1 MSVEVSECE
10 SLLSGGSTIMT
21 EATNDDLRNPPSPD
35 SGLANSADR
44 QFPEKIDTRN
54 LSLTSRARNWF
65 GQLDLRL
72 RKKEPALPETV
83 NPRDAESNTSAEDTS
98 VSVFGHQSAV
108 VNLQT
113 SPDSRHDELTESWLA
128 SIVAATSTH
137 AGTLADTA
145 RINVIKTLIAG
156 IRSVSVERDRDEI
169 LRWFIDARQILAN
182 ADLTK
187 AEAAKQLYGSI
198 NTLRVGQLITNIAAT
213 GLRNYKASRLPLAL
227 KIALPITAMGTAI
240 VGAQGAGIAAFGG
253 AIGAPVALLLFLGT
267 AGATSI
273 IEAFI
278 RDRSIR
284 DPLTRLM
291 LTFVAFETS
300 RKAEKEL
307 LAAMRDDAMTPL
319 RTVVPDDELQLREFL
334 FQMDP
339 IAFER
344 HVMSF
349 FEEGGHPT
357 GLTPRSNDFGVD
369 GYVFHPDGII
379 VVQCKRYASDNAV
392 GRPAI
397 QQFKG
402 VVEEQKAFRGYVV
415 TTSRFTDEAQESAAK
430 SNRIVLVDGALL
442 AKWHRDGFA
451 LS

>member
-1 MSVEVSECE
+1 MS
-10 SLLSGGSTIMT
+10 
-21 EATNDDLRNPPSPD
+21 EATNDDAEYPPPD
-35 SGLANSADR
+35 SGVADLSDR
-44 QFPEKIDTRN
+44 GFPEKSETPK
-54 LSLTSRARNWF
+54 LTLARRARDWL
-65 GQLDLRL
+65 GQLDHRL
-72 RKKEPALPETV
+72 RHSKHSPTEAVNPQGTESIASPEDTPALPV
-83 NPRDAESNTSAEDTS
+83 L
-98 VSVFGHQSAV
+98 GKLLAV
-108 VNLQT
+108 DNAQT
-113 SPDSRHDELTESWLA
+113 GTDGRPDELPDTWLA
-128 SIVAATSTH
+128 TIVTATTTH
-137 AGTLADTA
+137 AGSLADTA
-145 RINVIKTLIAG
+145 RSNVVKTLIAG

-169 LRWFIDARQILAN
+169 LRWFIDARQVLGN
-182 ADLTK
+182 ADLTR
-187 AEAAKQLYGSI
+187 AEAAKQLYRSI
-198 NTLRVGQLITNIAAT
+198 NTLRVGQLVTNIAAT
-213 GLRNYKASRLPLAL
+213 GLRNYKASTLPLAL
-227 KIALPITAMGTAI
+227 KIALPVTAVGTAI

-300 RKAEKEL
+300 RRARKEL
-307 LAAMRDDAMTPL
+307 LAAMRADAMTPM
-319 RTVVPDDELQLREFL
+319 RTVVPDDELELREFL

-339 IAFER
+339 LAFER

-415 TTSRFTDEAQESAAK
+415 TTSRFTDAAQESAAK

-442 AKWHRDGFA
+442 AKWHRNGFTPG
-451 LS
+451 

>member
-1 MSVEVSECE
+1 MS
-10 SLLSGGSTIMT
+10 
-21 EATNDDLRNPPSPD
+21 EATNDAPRVPPSPD
-35 SGLANSADR
+35 SELANLANAVDR
-44 QFPEKIDTRN
+44 EFSEAFETQKLN
-54 LSLTSRARNWF
+54 LATRARNWL
-65 GQLDLRL
+65 GELDLRR
-72 RKKEPALPETV
+72 RKKEQVPPEAV
-83 NPRDAESNTSAEDTS
+83 NPPCAESNSSAEDISALSTS
-98 VSVFGHQSAV
+98 GDQLAV
-108 VNLQT
+108 VKLQMG
-113 SPDSRHDELTESWLA
+113 SNSRLDELPESWLA
-128 SIVAATSTH
+128 TIVAATSTQ
-137 AGTLADTA
+137 AGTLAETA
-145 RINVIKTLIAG
+145 RINVVKTLIAG

-198 NTLRVGQLITNIAAT
+198 NTLRVGQLVTNIAST

-227 KIALPITAMGTAI
+227 KIALPITAVGTAF

-291 LTFVAFETS
+291 LTFVAFKTS
-300 RKAEKEL
+300 RRARKEL
-307 LAAMRDDAMTPL
+307 LAAMRADAMTPM
-319 RTVVPDDELQLREFL
+319 RADVPDDDLQVREFL

-349 FEEGGHPT
+349 FEEAGHPT

-369 GYVFHPDGII
+369 SYMFHPDGIV

>member
-1 MSVEVSECE
+1 
-10 SLLSGGSTIMT
+10 MT
-21 EATNDDLRNPPSPD
+21 EATNDDLRDLPSPD

-44 QFPEKIDTRN
+44 QFPEKIDPQD
-54 LSLTSRARNWF
+54 LSLAGRARNWL

-72 RKKEPALPETV
+72 RKREHKPLEAVSPPC
-83 NPRDAESNTSAEDTS
+83 AESNTSAEEISALSTS
-98 VSVFGHQSAV
+98 DEPSAV
-108 VNLQT
+108 VSVQAD
-113 SPDSRHDELTESWLA
+113 SDSRHDELPESWLA
-128 SIVAATSTH
+128 AVVAATSTH
-137 AGTLADTA
+137 AGTLADKA
-145 RINVIKTLIAG
+145 RINVVKTLIAG

-169 LRWFIDARQILAN
+169 LRWFIDARQVLAN

-187 AEAAKQLYGSI
+187 AEAAKELYRSI
-198 NTLRVGQLITNIAAT
+198 NTLRVGKLVTNMAAT

-227 KIALPITAMGTAI
+227 KIALPVTAVGTAI

-300 RKAEKEL
+300 RRARKEL
-307 LAAMRDDAMTPL
+307 LAAMRADAMTPM
-319 RTVVPDDELQLREFL
+319 RTVVPDDEQQLQEFL

-349 FEEGGHPT
+349 FEASGHPT

-369 GYVFHPDGII
+369 GYVFHPDGIV

-451 LS
+451 IS